1 MEYQFKEIP
10 IMYLE
15 TRDLSNQIPA
25 TFIDLESRLDTLQ
38 GRKFYGTF
46 NDMDGI
52 YQACVAIQEGD
63 DPASLGLKVGVIAGG
78 LYARAKVMDWAKNV
92 KKIGEQFEQLAED
105 YKGRIDNTR
114 PSIEFY
120 RRHNEVICL
129 LPIK

>member
-1 MEYQFKEIP
+1 
-10 IMYLE
+10 MYLE

-38 GRKFYGTF
+38 GRKFYGAF

-52 YQACVAIQEGD
+52 YQACVVIQEGD

-78 LYARAKVMDWAKNV
+78 LYARAKVMDWSKNV
-92 KKIGEQFEQLAED
+92 NKIGEQFDQLAEE
-105 YKGRIDNTR
+105 YKDRIDNTR
-114 PSIEFY
+114 PSVEFY